1 MKSLIISIS
10 TLFCFSA
17 VVSAQ
22 IGCVLEHCALA
33 LGECEADSVCRTWSN
48 CNRACAPIKDPVKA
62 TACQIRC
69 GDLYKPTNSSSSK
82 IDAFSECVISEHHC
96 VKQTK
101 TNCPKP
107 AYTGLVS
114 EFNVKTDLVGLWY
127 ITRGLNNLFD
137 CFDCQVHNFSYNPNI
152 KPFAKPLHGDLKYN
166 VKVNLN
172 CTEDC
177 KYLPREVFQSFS
189 QDSQIPGH
197 LMNHNN
203 SLAEMHYS
211 DDWYVLYASEKN
223 ILIYYCG
230 CNDAMC
236 GYGGSV
242 LYSRTPKLDVDEEAA
257 LRKAVDGAKIE
268 GFVFDDLCVPNNSFC

>member
-1 MKSLIISIS
+1 MLRNQIHHRNRGKQFS
-10 TLFCFSA
+10 TSNHEKPNYFNQYPFLLQCFR
-17 VVSAQ
+17 
-22 IGCVLEHCALA
+22 LCANWLRA
-33 LGECEADSVCRTWSN
+33 RTLRFGLRKIAMDGHSVCRTWSN

-127 ITRGLNNLFD
+127 ITRGLNNLLLFYRLSSTQL
-137 CFDCQVHNFSYNPNI
+137 FIQSKHKAI
-152 KPFAKPLHGDLKYN
+152 RKPLHGDLKYN

-242 LYSRTPKLDVDEEAA
+242 CLLPHPEA
-257 LRKAVDGAKIE
+257 
-268 GFVFDDLCVPNNSFC
+268 